1 VKSVRGQ
8 PGGQPV
14 GGVGAAELVF
24 GRLRRER
31 PGRALASGRAVVA
44 TAAIADYVWTAAD
57 GTPLYRVTRAVNGD
71 QNGDHAINYIILYYY
86 YYYRCQSS
94 RHLYILLEV
103 LSLIYSSNVSQVNR
117 DPQRQQHDAI

>member
-31 PGRALASGRAVVA
+31 PGRALASRRAVVA
-44 TAAIADYVWTAAD
+44 TAAIADCVWTAAD

-71 QNGDHAINYIILYYY
+71 QNGDRAINYILLFFCYYY
-86 YYYRCQSS
+86 HCQSS
-94 RHLYILLEV
+94 RHCLFIPFTRYCPYIPV
-103 LSLIYSSNVSQVNR
+103 TFRVDR
-117 DPQRQQHDAI
+117 GPQRQQNGI